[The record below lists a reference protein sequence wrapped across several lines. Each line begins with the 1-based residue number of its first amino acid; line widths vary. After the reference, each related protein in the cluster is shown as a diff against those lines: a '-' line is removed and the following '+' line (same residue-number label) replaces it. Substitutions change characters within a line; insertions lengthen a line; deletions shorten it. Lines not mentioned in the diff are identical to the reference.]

1 MSLEDH
7 PERSRYEL
15 RDGERLLGWV
25 DYRPA
30 GRSVIIAHTE
40 VLEGGEGR
48 GIGSQLVRGVLEDLR
63 AKGVT
68 AFPTC
73 PFASGF
79 VARHPEY
86 ADVIDPSLRGQF
98 G

>member
-1 MSLEDH
+1 MTVQDV

-15 RDGERLLGWV
+15 HDDEQLLGWV

-40 VLEGGEGR
+40 VLGGGEGR
-48 GIGSQLVRGVLEDLR
+48 GLGSQLVRGVLEDLR

-73 PFASGF
+73 PFASAF

-86 ADVIDPSLRGQF
+86 TDVIDPSLRTRF
-98 G
+98 A